1 MMPTRFSGDVAKDL
15 VEADRELAERHEE
28 LKKKYPDLEDEMRVI
43 DALAAKVGNLKL
55 ELKDSLVEEDDYD
68 IHEVN
73 GKKYSVSKV
82 VKLSVKDIDL
92 VPGTFKSIMEVADEK
107 KAQGH
112 YKLYG
117 TPPDGF
123 EDKSYNKLN
132 YKDA

>member
-1 MMPTRFSGDVAKDL
+1 MPTRFSGDIAKELVDADKTLADARKELYAKYPNLETELGNIANLETMVANLKT
-15 VEADRELAERHEE
+15 E
-28 LKKKYPDLEDEMRVI
+28 LKE
-43 DALAAKVGNLKL
+43 
-55 ELKDSLVEEDDYD
+55 SLVEEDDYD
-68 IHEVN
+68 IHEIN

-82 VKLSVKDIDL
+82 VKLAVSNIDL
-92 VPGTFKSIMEVADEK
+92 VPETFKSVMEVADEK

-117 TPPDGF
+117 TAPVGF

>member
-1 MMPTRFSGDVAKDL
+1 MPSRFSGDIANDL
-15 VEADRELAERHEE
+15 VEADKQ
-28 LKKKYPDLEDEMRVI
+28 LKEYQDTLHKKYPDLKDELAQVDRLSARF
-43 DALAAKVGNLKL
+43 DALKS
-55 ELKDSLVEEDDYD
+55 ELKESLVEEDDYD
-68 IHEVN
+68 IHEVG

-82 VKLSVKDIDL
+82 IKLSVKNIDM
-92 VPGTFKSIMEVADEK
+92 VPETFKSVMEVADEK